1 MRRRTADKKIRLAAV
16 KERTPRLIE
25 ALTAVWEHSVRATHH
40 FLSEPEILRI
50 RAYVPQ
56 AVGGV
61 AQLVAAENQAGEP
74 VGFMG
79 VENGRLE
86 MLFLAPEARGCGLG
100 GRLLRC
106 GIEQYGVR
114 EVTVNEQNPQAV
126 DFYAHFGFRTYR
138 RTERDE
144 EGGPYPLLY
153 MRLPSDC
160 P

>member
-1 MRRRTADKKIRLAAV
+1 MDKKIRLAAV

-40 FLSEPEILRI
+40 FLSESEILRI

-100 GRLLRC
+100 ERLLRC

-144 EGGPYPLLY
+144 EGGPYPRRY

>member
-1 MRRRTADKKIRLAAV
+1 MDKKIRLAAV

-40 FLSEPEILRI
+40 FLSESEILRI

-79 VENGRLE
+79 VENGRLK

-153 MRLPSDC
+153 MRLPADC

>member
-1 MRRRTADKKIRLAAV
+1 MDKKIRLAAV
-16 KERTPRLIE
+16 KERTPRLVE

-40 FLSEPEILRI
+40 FLSESEILRI

-138 RTERDE
+138 RTARDE

>member
-1 MRRRTADKKIRLAAV
+1 MDKKIRLAAV

-40 FLSEPEILRI
+40 FLSESEILRI

-56 AVGGV
+56 AGGGV

-86 MLFLAPEARGCGLG
+86 MLFLAPEARGCGRG

>member
-1 MRRRTADKKIRLAAV
+1 MDKKIRLAAV

-40 FLSEPEILRI
+40 FLSESEILRI

-86 MLFLAPEARGCGLG
+86 MLLLAPEARGCGLG

-126 DFYAHFGFRTYR
+126 DFYAHFGFRTCR

-153 MRLPSDC
+153 MRLPADC

>member
-1 MRRRTADKKIRLAAV
+1 MDKKIRLAAV
-16 KERTPRLIE
+16 KERTPRLVE

-40 FLSEPEILRI
+40 FLSESEILRI

-144 EGGPYPLLY
+144 EGGLYPLLY

>member
-1 MRRRTADKKIRLAAV
+1 MDKKIRLAAV
-16 KERTPRLIE
+16 NERTPRLIE
-25 ALTAVWEHSVRATHH
+25 ALTAVCEHSVRATHH
-40 FLSEPEILRI
+40 FLSESEILRI

>member
-1 MRRRTADKKIRLAAV
+1 MDKKIRLAAV

-40 FLSEPEILRI
+40 FLSESEILRI
-50 RAYVPQ
+50 RAYFPQ

-86 MLFLAPEARGCGLG
+86 MLFLAPEARGCGRG

>member
-1 MRRRTADKKIRLAAV
+1 MDKKIRLAAV

-50 RAYVPQ
+50 RAYVSQ

-100 GRLLRC
+100 GRLLRY

-153 MRLPSDC
+153 MRLPVDC

>member
-1 MRRRTADKKIRLAAV
+1 MDKKIRLAAV

-40 FLSEPEILRI
+40 FLSESEILRI

-153 MRLPSDC
+153 MRRPSDC

>member
-1 MRRRTADKKIRLAAV
+1 MDKKIRLAAV
-16 KERTPRLIE
+16 KERTPRLIK

-40 FLSEPEILRI
+40 FLSEPELLRI
-50 RAYVPQ
+50 RAYIPQ

-86 MLFLAPEARGCGLG
+86 LLFLAPEARGCGLG

>member
-1 MRRRTADKKIRLAAV
+1 MDKKIRLAAV

-40 FLSEPEILRI
+40 FLSESEILRI

-79 VENGRLE
+79 VENGRLK
-86 MLFLAPEARGCGLG
+86 MLFLAPEARGCGRG
-100 GRLLRC
+100 GRPLRC

-126 DFYAHFGFRTYR
+126 DFYAHFGFRTYH

>member
-1 MRRRTADKKIRLAAV
+1 MDKKIRLAAV

-40 FLSEPEILRI
+40 FLSESEILRI
-50 RAYVPQ
+50 RTYVPQ

-79 VENGRLE
+79 VENGRLK

>member
-1 MRRRTADKKIRLAAV
+1 MDKKIRLAAV

-86 MLFLAPEARGCGLG
+86 MLSLAPEARGCGLG

-153 MRLPSDC
+153 MRLPSDY

>member
-1 MRRRTADKKIRLAAV
+1 MDKKIRLAAV
-16 KERTPRLIE
+16 KERTPRLIK

-40 FLSEPEILRI
+40 FLSESEILRI

-86 MLFLAPEARGCGLG
+86 MLFLAPEARGCGRG

>member
-1 MRRRTADKKIRLAAV
+1 MDKKIRLAAV
-16 KERTPRLIE
+16 KERTPRLIK

-40 FLSEPEILRI
+40 FLSESEILRI

-106 GIEQYGVR
+106 GMEQYGVR

>member
-1 MRRRTADKKIRLAAV
+1 MDTKIRLAAV

-50 RAYVPQ
+50 RAYVSQ

-79 VENGRLE
+79 VENGRQE
-86 MLFLAPEARGCGLG
+86 MLFLAPEA
-100 GRLLRC
+100 
-106 GIEQYGVR
+106 
-114 EVTVNEQNPQAV
+114 
-126 DFYAHFGFRTYR
+126 
-138 RTERDE
+138 
-144 EGGPYPLLY
+144 
-153 MRLPSDC
+153 
-160 P
+160 

>member
-1 MRRRTADKKIRLAAV
+1 MTDFEQRYAAAR

-40 FLSEPEILRI
+40 FLSESEILRI

-106 GIEQYGVR
+106 GIEQYGVW

>member
-1 MRRRTADKKIRLAAV
+1 MDKKIRLAAV

-40 FLSEPEILRI
+40 FLSESEILRI

-106 GIEQYGVR
+106 GIEQYGVW

>member
-1 MRRRTADKKIRLAAV
+1 MDKKIRLPAV

-25 ALTAVWEHSVRATHH
+25 ALTARRHHSARATHH
-40 FLSEPEILRI
+40 LLSEPELLRI
-50 RAYVPQ
+50 RAYGPQ

-100 GRLLRC
+100 ERLLRC

-114 EVTVNEQNPQAV
+114 EVTVNVQNPQAV

>member
-1 MRRRTADKKIRLAAV
+1 MDKKIRLAAV

-40 FLSEPEILRI
+40 FLSESEILRI

-86 MLFLAPEARGCGLG
+86 MLFLAPEARGCGRG

-153 MRLPSDC
+153 MRLPADC

>member
-1 MRRRTADKKIRLAAV
+1 MDKKIRLAAV

-25 ALTAVWEHSVRATHH
+25 ALAAVWEHSVRATHH
-40 FLSEPEILRI
+40 FLSESEILRI

-153 MRLPSDC
+153 MRLPTDC

>member
-1 MRRRTADKKIRLAAV
+1 MDKKIRLAAV

-40 FLSEPEILRI
+40 FLSESEILRI

-86 MLFLAPEARGCGLG
+86 MLFLAPEALGCGRG

-106 GIEQYGVR
+106 GIEQYGVW

>member
-1 MRRRTADKKIRLAAV
+1 MDKKIRLAAV

-40 FLSEPEILRI
+40 FLSESEILRI

-79 VENGRLE
+79 VENGRLK

-153 MRLPSDC
+153 MRP
-160 P
+160 

>member
-1 MRRRTADKKIRLAAV
+1 MDKKIRLAAV
-16 KERTPRLIE
+16 KERTPRLVE

-40 FLSEPEILRI
+40 FLSESEILRI

-114 EVTVNEQNPQAV
+114 EVTANEQNPQAV

>member
-1 MRRRTADKKIRLAAV
+1 MDKKIRLAAV

-25 ALTAVWEHSVRATHH
+25 ALTTVWEHSVRATHH
-40 FLSEPEILRI
+40 FLSESEILRI

-86 MLFLAPEARGCGLG
+86 MLFLAPEARGCGRG

>member
-1 MRRRTADKKIRLAAV
+1 MDKKIRLAAV

-40 FLSEPEILRI
+40 FLSESEILRI

-153 MRLPSDC
+153 MRLPTDC

>member
-1 MRRRTADKKIRLAAV
+1 MDKKIRLAAV

-40 FLSEPEILRI
+40 FLSESEILRI

-106 GIEQYGVR
+106 GMEQYGVR

-144 EGGPYPLLY
+144 EGGSYPLLY

>member
-1 MRRRTADKKIRLAAV
+1 MDKKIRLAAV

-40 FLSEPEILRI
+40 FLSESEILRI

-153 MRLPSDC
+153 MRLPADC

>member
-1 MRRRTADKKIRLAAV
+1 MDKKIRLAAV
-16 KERTPRLIE
+16 KERTPRLIK

-40 FLSEPEILRI
+40 FLSESEILRI

-86 MLFLAPEARGCGLG
+86 MLFLAPEARGCGRG

-126 DFYAHFGFRTYR
+126 DFYAHFGFRTYH

>member
-1 MRRRTADKKIRLAAV
+1 MDKKIRLAAV

-40 FLSEPEILRI
+40 FLSESEILRI

-100 GRLLRC
+100 GRLPRC
-106 GIEQYGVR
+106 GIEQYGVW

>member
-1 MRRRTADKKIRLAAV
+1 MDKKIRLAAV

-40 FLSEPEILRI
+40 FLSESEILRI

-114 EVTVNEQNPQAV
+114 EVTVNEQNPQAM

>member
-1 MRRRTADKKIRLAAV
+1 MDKKIRLAAV

-61 AQLVAAENQAGEP
+61 AQLVAAENQVGEP

-153 MRLPSDC
+153 MRLPADC